1 LREIGIERLLRNF
14 VVLGLEKHHQERRSA
29 TVSSSWYAKAKKF
42 KSPTYVVAAFLLRS
56 RQSQRELNERL
67 REEIQQRT
75 AECERQARQR
85 HLQQQL
91 IDDLMRR
98 NAELEEQ
105 LDEARQAVNLPEDRP
120 LATHGYGARMIALAV
135 NLARS
140 VGLRGAARV
149 IKLFFEWLGLKH
161 KTPSRTTIRD
171 WFQRLGIARMSE
183 PLGDH
188 EDLVIMAD
196 HSNQIG
202 AEKVLVMLGVKT
214 SALPEPGQALQ
225 HQHIRV
231 LEVKPGRQWKTE
243 DMQREYEAL
252 ADRYGTPRAVVVD
265 GAVELREGAKC
276 LKKRRPDMIVLG
288 DFKHYAANVMKS
300 LVGKDD
306 RFQEVTSQIGKTRS
320 AIQQTELAHLVPP
333 SSRPK
338 ARFMNLA
345 ATIRWMT
352 LIVWLLKNPNAAGR
366 AGISDERMQEKL
378 GWVADYAD
386 DIAVWQECQDVVSTS
401 VTFINEQYLYQGA
414 SAALRTAIG
423 DSLQHT
429 KSQTIA
435 KRLIDFVHDSE
446 QHLRAGER
454 LPMSTEILES
464 SLGLYKQL
472 EGQQSKSGFTS
483 LLACFPALLQPT
495 TPAEIQASFH
505 RVFKS
510 DVDKWTKE
518 RFGTTVTS
526 RRQAAF
532 AEHKTASKRA
542 THQQATT

>member
-1 LREIGIERLLRNF
+1 M
-14 VVLGLEKHHQERRSA
+14 S
-29 TVSSSWYAKAKKF
+29 TSWYAKANEF

-202 AEKVLVMLGVKT
+202 AVKGLAKVCFDMGDYEQAFEHFKT
-214 SALPEPGQALQ
+214 SQGLLIIPPLD
-225 HQHIRV
+225 V
-231 LEVKPGRQWKTE
+231 
-243 DMQREYEAL
+243 
-252 ADRYGTPRAVVVD
+252 
-265 GAVELREGAKC
+265 
-276 LKKRRPDMIVLG
+276 
-288 DFKHYAANVMKS
+288 F
-300 LVGKDD
+300 DD
-306 RFQEVTSQIGKTRS
+306 SNF
-320 AIQQTELAHLVPP
+320 L
-333 SSRPK
+333 
-338 ARFMNLA
+338 M
-345 ATIRWMT
+345 
-352 LIVWLLKNPNAAGR
+352 
-366 AGISDERMQEKL
+366 
-378 GWVADYAD
+378 
-386 DIAVWQECQDVVSTS
+386 
-401 VTFINEQYLYQGA
+401 
-414 SAALRTAIG
+414 
-423 DSLQHT
+423 
-429 KSQTIA
+429 
-435 KRLIDFVHDSE
+435 
-446 QHLRAGER
+446 
-454 LPMSTEILES
+454 
-464 SLGLYKQL
+464 
-472 EGQQSKSGFTS
+472 
-483 LLACFPALLQPT
+483 
-495 TPAEIQASFH
+495 
-505 RVFKS
+505 
-510 DVDKWTKE
+510 
-518 RFGTTVTS
+518 
-526 RRQAAF
+526 
-532 AEHKTASKRA
+532 
-542 THQQATT
+542 